1 MIVEVRSNG
10 RITLELI
17 PENDLEKV
25 ALQMM
30 TAGAEKGKAVVMA
43 RFGLQED
50 GGASV
55 SVEK

>member
-30 TAGAEKGKAVVMA
+30 TAGAEKGKAVIRT
-43 RFGLQED
+43 RFGLYED

>member
-30 TAGAEKGKAVVMA
+30 VTGAQKGKAVQM
-43 RFGLQED
+43 FGLTED

>member
-30 TAGAEKGKAVVMA
+30 VTGAQKGKAVVMT
-43 RFGLQED
+43 RVGLHED